1 VFIGCAER
9 SGTRLDIIIGWRM
22 EGHTMS
28 LPGWRHGGPRDE
40 LSLPSW
46 RMEGH
51 TMSLPGWRMEGH
63 TMTFYPLA
71 Q

>member
-1 VFIGCAER
+1 VSHGCLSAAQREA
-9 SGTRLDIIIGWRM
+9 GTRLDIIIGWRM

-28 LPGWRHGGPRDE
+28 LPGWR
-40 LSLPSW
+40 
-46 RMEGH
+46 MEGH
-51 TMSLPGWRMEGH
+51 TMILPGWRMEGH